1 MAFHMATPLTL
12 LLLTAARLLLLS
24 QAQST
29 QSCGVS
35 LLNEKNIERIVG
47 GQPADAGEWPWQV
60 SINKSDR
67 IPYRRC
73 PFAKLAVTEG
83 TRHFCGGALISD
95 QWVATA
101 AHCVV
106 TQFGGV
112 IQPASTIKVRVG
124 EHDQSVLEGEEIQ
137 VNARQIFKYR
147 GYQGYNNDIALIKLA
162 KRVRLSRRVRP
173 VCLPHRD
180 ERFEGQNCVST
191 GWGATTSGG
200 GAPSTV
206 LREVS
211 VPVYNNNVCYAP
223 YARKFRIN
231 IRNWHLCAG
240 ALEGG
245 RGSCYGDS
253 GGPFQCKRADGSWV
267 LAGLVS
273 FGSGC
278 AHRDY
283 PDVYTRVCARVAVG
297 ASRTC
302 RRPTPERQKLTSRDC
317 DGCGGAG
324 RQKDTKKESR
334 PTIDRRF
341 RG

>member
-1 MAFHMATPLTL
+1 MESRPDVISYRMAINALLIGCTL
-12 LLLTAARLLLLS
+12 LLPLVAS
-24 QAQST
+24 

-47 GQPADAGEWPWQV
+47 GQPADPGEWPWQV
-60 SINKSDR
+60 SLRKVGRDGR
-67 IPYRRC
+67 
-73 PFAKLAVTEG
+73 

-106 TQFGGV
+106 TQLGTV
-112 IQPASTIKVRVG
+112 ISPARTIKVRVG
-124 EHDQSVLEGEEIQ
+124 EHDQNTLDGQEIQ
-137 VNARQIFKYR
+137 VDSRQIFKYHS
-147 GYQGYNNDIALIKLA
+147 YQGYNNDIALIKLA
-162 KRVRLSRRVRP
+162 KRVRLSSRVKP
-173 VCLPHRD
+173 ICLPNSG
-180 ERFEGQNCVST
+180 EVFEGQNCVST

-200 GAPSTV
+200 GAPSSV

-211 VPVYNNNVCYAP
+211 VPVYSNNVCSGP
-223 YARKFRIN
+223 YARKFRIT
-231 IRNWHLCAG
+231 IQNWHLCAG

-253 GGPFQCKRADGSWV
+253 GGPFQCKRPDGSWV

-283 PDVYTRVCARVAVG
+283 PDVYTRVTQFLPWISQTMS
-297 ASRTC
+297 ASR
-302 RRPTPERQKLTSRDC
+302 
-317 DGCGGAG
+317 G
-324 RQKDTKKESR
+324 
-334 PTIDRRF
+334 
-341 RG
+341 

>member
-1 MAFHMATPLTL
+1 M
-12 LLLTAARLLLLS
+12 S
-24 QAQST
+24 WSIST
-29 QSCGVS
+29 QHAGCGLS
-35 LLNEKNIERIVG
+35 FLNEKNIERIVG

-60 SINKSDR
+60 SLRKAGRDG
-67 IPYRRC
+67 
-73 PFAKLAVTEG
+73 K
-83 TRHFCGGALISD
+83 TRHFCGGGLISD

-112 IQPASTIKVRVG
+112 ISPASIIKVRVG

-137 VNARQIFKYR
+137 VNARQIFKYH

-180 ERFEGQNCVST
+180 EVFEGKNCVST

-211 VPVYNNNVCYAP
+211 VPVYNNNVCYGP

-283 PDVYTRVCARVAVG
+283 PDVYTRVTEYLDWIAK
-297 ASRTC
+297 T
-302 RRPTPERQKLTSRDC
+302 T
-317 DGCGGAG
+317 GGVV
-324 RQKDTKKESR
+324 SS
-334 PTIDRRF
+334 
-341 RG
+341 

>member
-1 MAFHMATPLTL
+1 MGHDHPLSACSDFFKAL
-12 LLLTAARLLLLS
+12 EGIFSGFAGLECVLTYPAS
-24 QAQST
+24 
-29 QSCGVS
+29 SCGVS

-47 GQPADAGEWPWQV
+47 GQPADPGEYPWQV
-60 SINKSDR
+60 SLRKVGRDGR
-67 IPYRRC
+67 
-73 PFAKLAVTEG
+73 
-83 TRHFCGGALISD
+83 TRHFCGGALIND

-106 TQFGGV
+106 TQLGGV
-112 IQPASTIKVRVG
+112 VEPASTIKVRVG
-124 EHDQSVLEGEEIQ
+124 EHDQNSLEGEEIQ
-137 VNARQIFKYR
+137 VNAKQIFKYH
-147 GYQGYNNDIALIKLA
+147 GYQGYNNDIALIKMA
-162 KRVRLSRRVRP
+162 KRVRLSGRVQP
-173 VCLPHRD
+173 ICLPAPG
-180 ERFEGQNCVST
+180 EIFEGMNCVSS

-200 GAPSTV
+200 GAPSSV

-211 VPVYNNNVCYAP
+211 VPVYNNNVCLGP

-253 GGPFQCKRADGSWV
+253 GGPFQCKRKDGNWA

-283 PDVYTRVCARVAVG
+283 PDVYTRVTEFL
-297 ASRTC
+297 SWIST
-302 RRPTPERQKLTSRDC
+302 TMNS
-317 DGCGGAG
+317 AG
-324 RQKDTKKESR
+324 
-334 PTIDRRF
+334 
-341 RG
+341 